1 MVNSY
6 DMKKII
12 NRYFDFLG
20 VENEGKRRL
29 LIIIISIWSFYLTD
43 QFGNEIIKEFEIR
56 DDIIQIIV
64 ALGIPLILSLF
75 SIGLITKII
84 TWVKEGFDK

>member
-1 MVNSY
+1 
-6 DMKKII
+6 MKKII

-29 LIIIISIWSFYLTD
+29 LIIIIPIWSFYLTI
-43 QFGNEIIKEFEIR
+43 QFGDEIIKEFEIR

>member
-1 MVNSY
+1 
-6 DMKKII
+6 MKKII

>member
-1 MVNSY
+1 
-6 DMKKII
+6 MKKLI